1 MITCTFIIT
10 LENVK
15 TGETKEYYPEI
26 DAASYFE
33 AWRKV
38 TEAAIAALEL
48 ESPYWTIS
56 KIEN

>member
-1 MITCTFIIT
+1 MILCTFIIT
-10 LENVK
+10 LQNMK
-15 TGETKEYYPEI
+15 TGETKEFYPEI

-48 ESPYWTIS
+48 ESPY
-56 KIEN
+56 